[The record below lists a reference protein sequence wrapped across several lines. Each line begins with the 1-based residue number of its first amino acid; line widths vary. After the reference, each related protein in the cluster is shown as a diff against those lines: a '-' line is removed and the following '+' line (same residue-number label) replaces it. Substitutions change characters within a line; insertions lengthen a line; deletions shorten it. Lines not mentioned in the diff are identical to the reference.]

1 MTSGTASAKPLIAT
15 MNTLAPG
22 TVLGRY
28 EIVSLVGSGGMG
40 EVYRARDP
48 RLNRQV
54 ALKIVRMSLRDDANV
69 VRRFEQ
75 EARAAATL
83 NHPNILAVHDVGV
96 HGGQPYIVSELLDG
110 VSLRE
115 VLARHV
121 SIDKAV
127 QYAIDICNGLAAAHE
142 RGIVHRDLKPEN
154 LVVTRHGHVKILDFG
169 LAKLNEGPQTG
180 AGTATQ
186 SALSG
191 ANTIL
196 GTVGYISPEQV
207 SGREVDHRTDL
218 FSVGTVLYQLVSGR
232 RAFAGDSAA
241 EMSSAVLKDEPP
253 PLSGADAWSTGVF
266 RIIRHCLEKDPSR
279 RFQSARDMVFALE
292 SIAAAGYE
300 PGAARENSRTTGATA
315 VDSAGPHRLIV
326 PPFENLSGQGDD
338 GWLGAALSDSLTFGL
353 RNVENIII
361 VNRQHA
367 GALTDSQQ
375 LFNALDVR
383 YCVKGS
389 YQRVGEDINVLV
401 RLIHAHT
408 GTIAVQ
414 ESVTDR
420 FSNLLALENTV
431 AARFAAAFEQTHS
444 EAIPRRTASLSAY
457 KRLSQARELQLTGR
471 YEEAAHDLELAVKHD
486 PEYAHAWALLANN
499 YGRLTSPATADDS
512 ERADFLHKALA
523 AARRAVELDPALYEG
538 QIALAL
544 TYRGMEEVELWRTA
558 ALKATELNPRLPE
571 AYVLLG
577 QSYFASPA
585 WGCARQR
592 DAELAERYF
601 RKALQ
606 LDPRFGL
613 AHNAL
618 IYHLAWADRTDEGR
632 RAADDAL
639 RLLPD
644 HVDLIR
650 ARAIT
655 LLQLG
660 RIDDAEEQLAQ
671 LATESASS
679 VQDEWVIAAI
689 DLLRGRLERAAT
701 RLDAV
706 IARGP
711 RCLREIDTALIYCRV
726 GDFNRAAAHLT
737 GACGA
742 DRACA
747 AFVQQ
752 CQVFSSYRHNPAI
765 ASVLSAHDGPRA
777 VDGP

>member
-1 MTSGTASAKPLIAT
+1 MTPGTASAKPLSTT

-75 EARAAATL
+75 EALAAATL

-115 VLARHV
+115 VLARPV

-180 AGTATQ
+180 AGAATQ
-186 SALSG
+186 SALTA

-196 GTVGYISPEQV
+196 GTVGYMSPEQV

-218 FSVGTVLYQLVSGR
+218 FSVGTVLYELVSGR

-241 EMSSAVLKDEPP
+241 ETLSAVLKDDPP
-253 PLSGADAWSTGVF
+253 PLSGADALSTGVF
-266 RIIRHCLEKDPSR
+266 RVIRHCLEKDPSR

-292 SIAAAGYE
+292 SIPAAVHE
-300 PGAARENSRTTGATA
+300 PGARVSSRTPGATA

-326 PPFENLSGQGDD
+326 PSFENLSGQGDD
-338 GWLGAALSDSLTFGL
+338 EWLGAALSDSLAFGL
-353 RNVENIII
+353 RHVENIII

-367 GALTDSQQ
+367 GAFTDPQQ

-383 YCVKGS
+383 YCVRGS
-389 YQRVGEDINVLV
+389 YQRVGEDIKVLV

-420 FSNLLALENTV
+420 FSNLLALEDTL
-431 AARFAAAFEQTHS
+431 AARFAAAFEQTRS

-486 PEYAHAWALLANN
+486 PEYADAWALLANN

-512 ERADFLHKALA
+512 ERAEFLHKALA
-523 AARRAVELDPALYEG
+523 AARRAVQLDPALYEG
-538 QIALAL
+538 QVALAL
-544 TYRGMEEVELWRTA
+544 AYRGIEEVELWRTA

-577 QSYFASPA
+577 QSVPRLPCLGLRAA
-585 WGCARQR
+585 ARQR
-592 DAELAERYF
+592 TGGAVF
-601 RKALQ
+601 SK
-606 LDPRFGL
+606 GL
-613 AHNAL
+613 AARSAVRPCSQRA
-618 IYHLAWADRTDEGR
+618 HLSPGVGGSGR
-632 RAADDAL
+632 R
-639 RLLPD
+639 
-644 HVDLIR
+644 
-650 ARAIT
+650 
-655 LLQLG
+655 G
-660 RIDDAEEQLAQ
+660 
-671 LATESASS
+671 AT
-679 VQDEWVIAAI
+679 
-689 DLLRGRLERAAT
+689 
-701 RLDAV
+701 
-706 IARGP
+706 
-711 RCLREIDTALIYCRV
+711 C
-726 GDFNRAAAHLT
+726 
-737 GACGA
+737 CG
-742 DRACA
+742 
-747 AFVQQ
+747 
-752 CQVFSSYRHNPAI
+752 
-765 ASVLSAHDGPRA
+765 
-777 VDGP
+777 